1 MQKRSYFVH
10 LIAYNTMEKQNLNG
24 YYMNEIDYFKV
35 FVLLSG
41 DVAANVDH
49 LHVKKIHL
57 VSFSYIV
64 IDDYNP

>member
-1 MQKRSYFVH
+1 
-10 LIAYNTMEKQNLNG
+10 
-24 YYMNEIDYFKV
+24 MNEIDYFKV

-57 VSFSYIV
+57 VGFSYIV
-64 IDDYNP
+64 IDDYNTWAGDPPMLDSCYH